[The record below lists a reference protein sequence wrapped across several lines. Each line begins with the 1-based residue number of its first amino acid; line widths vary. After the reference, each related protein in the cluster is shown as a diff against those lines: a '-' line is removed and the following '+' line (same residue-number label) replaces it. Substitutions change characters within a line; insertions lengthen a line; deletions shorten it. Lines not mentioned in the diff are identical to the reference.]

1 MDEKGFV
8 KVPLNSLSVPKK
20 IGNAM
25 GALAINDLDT
35 APLKISA
42 DVNVKGTSIASQ

>member
-1 MDEKGFV
+1 
-8 KVPLNSLSVPKK
+8 
-20 IGNAM
+20 M

-42 DVNVKGTSIASQ
+42 DVNVKGTSIAS

>member
-1 MDEKGFV
+1 
-8 KVPLNSLSVPKK
+8 
-20 IGNAM
+20 M

-42 DVNVKGTSIASQ
+42 DVDVKGTSIASQ